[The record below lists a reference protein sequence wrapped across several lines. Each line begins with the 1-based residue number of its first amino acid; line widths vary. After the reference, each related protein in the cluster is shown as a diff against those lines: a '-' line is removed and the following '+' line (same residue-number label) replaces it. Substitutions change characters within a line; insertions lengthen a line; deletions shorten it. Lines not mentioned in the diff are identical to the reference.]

1 MDNNALS
8 LVDAWIPRCYF
19 GKLRFSFILQTFHC
33 RPAFR
38 IRFCKAGAVRLFSCS
53 KFQHGS
59 TYQLWIYEY
68 GCTMLYQGTSVH
80 LVGFVAWFWDFAP
93 GFNNGGCCPGQR
105 NSHGA
110 ATSSISRERAASR
123 DSRELLWGQQASDR
137 QTFVWHVSLMFIV
150 EHCFASVVLAL

>member
-1 MDNNALS
+1 MANLNNMDSNALS

-19 GKLRFSFILQTFHC
+19 RKLRFSFILQTFHC

-53 KFQHGS
+53 KFQ
-59 TYQLWIYEY
+59 Q
-68 GCTMLYQGTSVH
+68 LYQCTSVH
-80 LVGFVAWFWDFAP
+80 LVGFVAC
-93 GFNNGGCCPGQR
+93 GGCCPGQR

-110 ATSSISRERAASR
+110 ATSSISWERAASR

-137 QTFVWHVSLMFIV
+137 QAFVWHVSLMVIV
-150 EHCFASVVLAL
+150 EHCFASVVWRFNMRL